1 MTMRLIS
8 VRAPRRRLGVT
19 TRTLASARVRRSF
32 SAASTPTIS
41 VGVIGVGQMGT
52 AMLKAFL
59 DMVSTGGVAPG
70 ITVSDISAAAL
81 ERAGNLAGVTVT
93 TENCDVAREHDVL
106 LIGTEPEDVSHVL
119 AEISP
124 VLQDNVGRSP
134 SRSRACL
141 DAKETFCVRIS
152 S

>member
-1 MTMRLIS
+1 
-8 VRAPRRRLGVT
+8 
-19 TRTLASARVRRSF
+19 
-32 SAASTPTIS
+32 
-41 VGVIGVGQMGT
+41 
-52 AMLKAFL
+52 MLNDHPVF
-59 DMVSTGGVAPG
+59 MP
-70 ITVSDISAAAL
+70 AAL

-134 SRSRACL
+134 SRSL